1 MISGANGFWL
11 RSILN
16 PPQRKLIEQ
25 KTESGMYKN
34 EVFRSTLSKINL
46 EVNERG
52 LCSKSLG
59 KETVVCTSMILYLMG
74 ELKGK
79 VDYEIWH
86 DKYDALARRLW
97 NSRCKYGWGVFME
110 KPSFEDCSN
119 VNSIWALRALN
130 QYSTRDTREFKE
142 FILEFYEHSKFGK
155 FGFSQQDSS
164 RLTPT
169 AMAIV
174 LYYELEPNL
183 RKRIR
188 SLSITEKPS
197 SRALPY
203 MNRSG
208 QKAANCGIVCCR
220 AWESTEQEQFLKF

>member
-119 VNSIWALRALN
+119 VNSIWALRA
-130 QYSTRDTREFKE
+130 F
-142 FILEFYEHSKFGK
+142 FYWFLGK
-155 FGFSQQDSS
+155 N
-164 RLTPT
+164 
-169 AMAIV
+169 
-174 LYYELEPNL
+174 YE
-183 RKRIR
+183 
-188 SLSITEKPS
+188 
-197 SRALPY
+197 
-203 MNRSG
+203 
-208 QKAANCGIVCCR
+208 
-220 AWESTEQEQFLKF
+220 